1 MFLANQK
8 RGQIFCPRFLYHHS
22 LHHQPQIPLR
32 HSMPARGLYQFH
44 TVGVVLAMVG
54 VIGDAVVRADDV
66 IVYGYHDAA
75 VVWGECAGVLGFQR
89 GVFVQHC
96 GG

>member
-1 MFLANQK
+1 
-8 RGQIFCPRFLYHHS
+8 
-22 LHHQPQIPLR
+22 
-32 HSMPARGLYQFH
+32 MPARGLYQFH

-66 IVYGYHDAA
+66 IVYGYDDAA
-75 VVWGECAGVLGFQR
+75 GVRGKYTGALVFQR